1 MGEATKLRNEA
12 KRDAMQA
19 RIDTGTADASV
30 VGLGVNEH
38 GTPIS
43 IHICTFCGDRFTV
56 TPPAGP
62 NWGTGCL
69 DGLCPSY
76 DIERD
81 VEYLLAAGCR
91 IVRDDD
97 V

>member
-1 MGEATKLRNEA
+1 MNATALRNEE
-12 KRDAMQA
+12 KRLAMQR
-19 RIDTGTADASV
+19 RIDAGEAPGV

-38 GTPIS
+38 GTPLS
-43 IHICTFCGDRFTV
+43 IHVCTFCGDRFTV

-76 DIERD
+76 DIDRD
-81 VEYLLAAGCR
+81 VDYLLAAGCR